1 MDRVR
6 ILIAINR
13 PILASIVRKALD
25 VDPELELLETDL
37 RDIPVTARRLEA
49 HLVILEQD
57 DGALS
62 ALSREL
68 LRCWPD
74 VRVLLLARD
83 CREAFVW
90 ELQPHRV
97 VLGELSIDALRET
110 VRRLAHQAV
119 A

>member
-6 ILIAINR
+6 ILVAITR
-13 PILASIVRKALD
+13 PILASIVRTALGVEPD
-25 VDPELELLETDL
+25 LELFETSPD
-37 RDIPVTARRLEA
+37 DIPGTARNLDA
-49 HLVILEQD
+49 HLIILEQD

-62 ALSREL
+62 EVSRDL
-68 LRCWPD
+68 LRCGSD

-90 ELQPHRV
+90 ELQPHRL

-110 VRRLAHQAV
+110 VRRLAHQEV